1 MVSLFGWPRTL
12 KIRIQAFFTCLLIF
26 FKYITDLQLNE
37 HSVYWREPFMIGKK
51 IRLERIID
59 RQTHR
64 TVIIPMD
71 HGVTVGPVEGLED
84 MRSTISKVVAGG
96 ANAILMHKGI
106 VRAGHRG
113 TGKDVGLIIHLSA
126 STSLGPDPNAKE
138 LICSVEEA
146 IKLGA
151 DAVSVHIN
159 LGAET
164 EKEMLGQLGYV
175 SERCLEWQMPL
186 VAMMYTRGSK
196 IKDEYD
202 VKNVKLAAR
211 VAAEL
216 GADIVKVVYT
226 GGVESFTEVV
236 QGCPVPVVIAGGP
249 KMDSDEDIF
258 KMVAG
263 ALKAGA
269 AGLSIGRNAFQ
280 HKQPEKMVA
289 ALCKMV
295 HQDATVEDAV
305 QFLKS

>member
-1 MVSLFGWPRTL
+1 
-12 KIRIQAFFTCLLIF
+12 
-26 FKYITDLQLNE
+26 
-37 HSVYWREPFMIGKK
+37 MIGKK

-59 RQTHR
+59 RNSGK

-71 HGVTVGPVEGLED
+71 HGVTVGPIEGLAD
-84 MRSTISKVVAGG
+84 MRTTISKVVQGG

-113 TGKDVGLIIHLSA
+113 AGKDVGLIIHLSGG
-126 STSLGPDPNAKE
+126 TSLSPDPNAKE
-138 LICSVEEA
+138 LVCTVEEA

-164 EKEMLGQLGYV
+164 DKEMLWQLGQI
-175 SERCLEWQMPL
+175 SERCSVWQMPL
-186 VAMMYTRGSK
+186 IAMMYTRGPK
-196 IKDEYD
+196 IKDEFD
-202 VKNVKLAAR
+202 VANVKHAAR
-211 VAAEL
+211 VGAEL

-226 GGVESFTEVV
+226 GTVESFTEVV

-258 KMVAG
+258 KMVEG
-263 ALKAGA
+263 ALAAGA

-280 HKQPEKMVA
+280 HERPDKIIA
-289 ALCKMV
+289 ALSKMV
-295 HQDATVEDAV
+295 HENASVQEAV
-305 QFLKS
+305 KTLKS